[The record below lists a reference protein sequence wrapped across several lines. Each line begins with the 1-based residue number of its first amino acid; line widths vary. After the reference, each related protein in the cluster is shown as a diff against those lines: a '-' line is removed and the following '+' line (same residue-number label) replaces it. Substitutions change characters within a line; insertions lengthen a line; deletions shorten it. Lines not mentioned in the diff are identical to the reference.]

1 MTDSHSNK
9 ITPLK
14 NDLNLAV
21 IGNCSFAALVN
32 RRARINWACLPHF
45 DGDPVFCSLVDDN
58 GKDDPEYGFWDI
70 ELVNLVKHEQH
81 YIPNTAVLE
90 TILTDEDGN
99 AIKITDFAPRYMHY
113 GRRYKPSTICRIVE
127 PLSGSPRAKI
137 RLRPRFNYVET
148 APRVTRGGN
157 HIRYTSADLTLRL
170 TTDAPATYILNETTF
185 IIDKKYTFFFGP
197 DEPLRQTIDVS
208 GVRFL
213 EETENYWREFVRS
226 LALPFEYQDALIR
239 SAITLKLCTF
249 EETGAVLAA
258 LTSSIPEAPGSKRN
272 WDYRYCWIRDSLF
285 VINAL
290 NRLSTTRTMEDYIHF
305 IMNASMIDEA
315 KDLQPLYGISLE
327 HIIEEYE
334 SEALKGYRGMGPV
347 RFGNQAYVQQQND
360 VWGAVILA
368 VTQAFFDHRLTRPG
382 TLEDFY
388 RLEKFGESALKNWD
402 KPDAG
407 IWEFRTFGRVHTFS
421 AVMCWVAL
429 DRLAMIAEKLNLAER
444 AEFWR
449 SHADDV
455 HAQIMERAWNE
466 DLQSFVEPLDGD
478 DVDASLLLLHELK
491 FIDGKDP
498 KFVSTVKHI
507 EKTLMQDGLL
517 YRYVSEDDFGKA
529 EVAFTVCTFWF
540 IDALAATGETEQARR
555 HFEWL
560 LSKRNHVGLLSE
572 DMDFETHELW
582 GNFPQTY
589 SLVGLINSAMLL
601 SKTWRDAI

>member
-1 MTDSHSNK
+1 MS
-9 ITPLK
+9 
-14 NDLNLAV
+14 
-21 IGNCSFAALVN
+21 
-32 RRARINWACLPHF
+32 
-45 DGDPVFCSLVDDN
+45 
-58 GKDDPEYGFWDI
+58 PEDI
-70 ELVNLVKHEQH
+70 
-81 YIPNTAVLE
+81 
-90 TILTDEDGN
+90 
-99 AIKITDFAPRYMHY
+99 IK
-113 GRRYKPSTICRIVE
+113 
-127 PLSGSPRAKI
+127 
-137 RLRPRFNYVET
+137 
-148 APRVTRGGN
+148 
-157 HIRYTSADLTLRL
+157 
-170 TTDAPATYILNETTF
+170 
-185 IIDKKYTFFFGP
+185 
-197 DEPLRQTIDVS
+197 
-208 GVRFL
+208 
-213 EETENYWREFVRS
+213 
-226 LALPFEYQDALIR
+226 
-239 SAITLKLCTF
+239 
-249 EETGAVLAA
+249 
-258 LTSSIPEAPGSKRN
+258 
-272 WDYRYCWIRDSLF
+272 
-285 VINAL
+285 
-290 NRLSTTRTMEDYIHF
+290 
-305 IMNASMIDEA
+305 EA
-315 KDLQPLYGISLE
+315 KEKKENISLE

-449 SHADDV
+449 NHADDV

-540 IDALAATGETEQARR
+540 IDALAAAGETEQARR

-601 SKTWRDAI
+601 SKTWRDAILILLIMNKKA